1 MNRTNSSKD
10 IQKRLVPKI
19 PLLNLVIGVPD
30 SGKTALAKQLL
41 SRLACMYLDNNFIA
55 DAFFKDT
62 RTDSDY
68 KMLRPRLYDVL
79 YRITEENLAVGNSVL
94 LDVPH
99 ITHVQ
104 RPEWRDYIN
113 SIVERHS
120 ARLIVLRCWCKE
132 SVLKQ
137 RISSRG
143 EKRDVEKLEH
153 WNAWLKGEPI
163 RVFIPFEHL
172 DIATDTNEDILAMAL
187 QYIASKA
194 SID

>member
-19 PLLNLVIGVPD
+19 PLLNLVMGVPG

-94 LDVPH
+94 PRCSTYNPRPTPRMAGLYRFHCGATQREADRLKVL
-99 ITHVQ
+99 VQ
-104 RPEWRDYIN
+104 GI
-113 SIVERHS
+113 
-120 ARLIVLRCWCKE
+120 RLKTADIY
-132 SVLKQ
+132 
-137 RISSRG
+137 RG

-163 RVFIPFEHL
+163 RVFIPFEHRYR
-172 DIATDTNEDILAMAL
+172 N
-187 QYIASKA
+187 
-194 SID
+194 